1 MSKIF
6 IDTNIFVYSLDEDD
20 KQKKEQSRQLLQNA
34 IREETVVISTQ
45 VLQELYVVGTTK
57 LKIDSILMKNILHS
71 FENLE
76 IVIIDTDLIK
86 EAIDVSV
93 LNRLSFWDALIIA
106 TAERAK
112 CEYLYTEDLNAGQ
125 IIRGVQVKNP
135 YIA

>member
-1 MSKIF
+1 M
-6 IDTNIFVYSLDEDD
+6 DTNIFIYSLDEHD

-45 VLQELYVVGTTK
+45 VLQELYIVGTTK

-125 IIRGVQVKNP
+125 IIRGVQVNNP

>member
-1 MSKIF
+1 
-6 IDTNIFVYSLDEDD
+6 
-20 KQKKEQSRQLLQNA
+20 
-34 IREETVVISTQ
+34 
-45 VLQELYVVGTTK
+45 
-57 LKIDSILMKNILHS
+57 MKNILHS

-93 LNRLSFWDALIIA
+93 LNKVSFWDALIIA
-106 TAERAK
+106 TAECAK